1 MEGTVMKIPRITAT
15 VNRGFISAGKKRRCL
30 RTIPGKKKEFY
41 SSYIAKILKQVHQ
54 DFSGYSWA
62 LAILWSLDNW
72 LFEKAILEAVR
83 LSFFNHRQVVTVRE
97 MIAALK
103 QVFPEEWTMRPLL

>member
-15 VNRGFISAGKKRRCL
+15 VNRGFISAGKRRRCM
-30 RTIPGKKKEFY
+30 RMVTGKKKEFY

-62 LAILWSLDNW
+62 LDILWSLDNW
-72 LFEKAILEAVR
+72 LFEQAVLEAVR
-83 LSFFNHRQVVTVRE
+83 LSFFNHRQMVTIRE
-97 MIAALK
+97 VIEALR
-103 QVFPEEWTMRPLL
+103 QVLPEGWT

>member
-1 MEGTVMKIPRITAT
+1 MKGTVMKIPRVAAT
-15 VNRGFISAGKKRRCL
+15 VNRGFISAEKRSRCM

-62 LAILWSLDNW
+62 LDILGSLDNW
-72 LFEKAILEAVR
+72 LFEQAILEAVR
-83 LSFFNHRQVVTVRE
+83 LSFFNHRQVVTTRE
-97 MIAALK
+97 VIEALK
-103 QVFPEEWTMRPLL
+103 QVLPEGWT